1 MEVLVFLLKNGVRM
15 KIVKMCK
22 LRKEVV
28 KIMYLGV
35 DGGKFVVWKESG
47 FVILLVLFF
56 FLEGCNIID
65 ICYFLKVIL
74 IVLWEFG

>member
-35 DGGKFVVWKESG
+35 DGGKFVVWKESS